1 MVKGKWTVG
10 QSVGHVKRH
19 EAMHTM
25 GDAPR
30 GFVCPAEGCDFA
42 HPTSALAVWE
52 HAEAEHELE
61 RDAGRCLW
69 DGCGFGRK
77 GPLAYVRH
85 EPQHTGVWP
94 YACAKCGKGYKDKS
108 GATVCCQVFH
118 KCNCGREFRGI
129 PQRAKRDWG
138 AHQKKCKAGAA
149 PIPVVNT
156 D

>member
-1 MVKGKWTVG
+1 MSKGKWALGAALCGV
-10 QSVGHVKRH
+10 RNH

-52 HAEAEHELE
+52 HAQAEHELE

-69 DGCGFGRK
+69 DGCDFGRNI
-77 GPLAYVRH
+77 PSRYAAH
-85 EPQHTGVWP
+85 EPTHTGVWP
-94 YACAKCGKGYKDKS
+94 YTCTKCGKGNKNK
-108 GATVCCQVFH
+108 AAAAFCCQVFH
-118 KCNCGREFRGI
+118 KCNCGREFCGQ
-129 PQRAKRDWG
+129 PTNAKRDWG
-138 AHQKKCKAGAA
+138 VHQKKCKAGAA
-149 PIPVVNT
+149 PLPVVNT